1 MSDALESELGAG
13 VLDPKS
19 DPQYIQFQTLPAES
33 GKLNRWSNAITRG
46 HDFPGAQ
53 VRSLMYPITPLPT
66 CKLSREVQPQY

>member
-1 MSDALESELGAG
+1 MSDALESELGVG

-53 VRSLMYPITPLPT
+53 VQSLTPFLLPHL
-66 CKLSREVQPQY
+66 KSSRGAPQY